1 MRCLSRLTGHDAV
14 LSCLGFQ
21 PEKPKVTGYLEATK
35 ASLAI
40 RVVWYRY
47 RIVQKRRENDERIT
61 FREDDPSVSL
71 YQKIYVF
78 PLIMLIAIFIFVV
91 VLKSL

>member
-1 MRCLSRLTGHDAV
+1 V

-40 RVVWYRY
+40 HVECVYRY
-47 RIVQKRRENDERIT
+47 ERDMKAMTGFRKIT
-61 FREDDPSVSL
+61 
-71 YQKIYVF
+71 IG
-78 PLIMLIAIFIFVV
+78 
-91 VLKSL
+91 